1 MMIDDDSGDQGRSFG
16 SLRPDVANPPALGPL
31 TDGRSSTTDHRALAH
46 HAKRKPHRPSAVLTE
61 PGSALS
67 LDRRRRFAQ
76 QSGCLRCDVA
86 NRPELPESAI
96 SAHPSRTTCVRRAY
110 RISDRVAARDAIDW
124 SLAPPRNARTAP
136 DAARSHP
143 HGSECRKIGV
153 NYQNTW
159 Y

>member
-86 NRPELPESAI
+86 IRPELPESAI
-96 SAHPSRTTCVRRAY
+96 SAHPFAHDVRAARVSHLRSCRRARCHRLVPRTTPERAHGAGRRP
-110 RISDRVAARDAIDW
+110 
-124 SLAPPRNARTAP
+124 LA
-136 DAARSHP
+136 P

-159 Y
+159 